1 MSLSMRIVPKANRM
15 LRRPHTWNPRRSL
28 QMRHMLVTVLVVL
41 PIVGLILITLA
52 WMSTSILYAVA
63 AEDRIQASGS
73 AAHSI
78 EQWDSDIAMAL
89 ESVEETPD
97 MASMDP
103 DRQRPVIA
111 AIKKTYGRIDIIR
124 VTRPDGISIVRTDG
138 TAPVNY
144 ADRNWF
150 KACMNGMPIYRAVL
164 ITRTTKMPAL
174 NISIPIRDQEAGKV
188 VGVLSAVTNLASMP
202 DILGSSMKNFSC
214 VNLLV
219 DEHGRAM
226 LHWDVKTAQTLCDLS
241 QYPPVRQAIGGKPGK
256 LDFTDSAGKSW
267 LSTSVR
273 LPNGWVLVT
282 QTDRATAMAR
292 STTMMRVI
300 AGLALVAVIS
310 IAGSIFVITRRL
322 LKPIL
327 KMTEAAEKLGAGEW
341 RQQVP
346 DCRNDEIGLLARTF
360 NRMSAQLEEG
370 YRLIE
375 EKVAQRT
382 AQLQTAALFDRLT
395 GLPNRAL
402 LHDRLTQKLKQVAR
416 DRDSIFA
423 VFFLD
428 FDRFKAVNDSLGHEI
443 GDLLL
448 SSIGKRLSQ
457 AIRDIDT
464 VTGTHTTAQA
474 GSPAVAAS
482 TWDTVGRLGGDEF
495 IILLDEL
502 RSPLDAAR
510 VANRILESLA
520 TPHDMKGHI
529 VHITASIGITTSAV
543 GYTSADVMIR
553 DADTAMYRAKAEG
566 KSRFVIFDQQMHTA
580 AMERLTLENDLR
592 RAVDRN
598 ELILEYQPIVSL
610 QAGVITGFEA
620 LLRWRHPGRG
630 IIPPLDFI
638 PLAEETGLIVPIG
651 YWVLE
656 QAASQLM
663 LWRERHAE
671 FAGLF
676 MSVNLS
682 RKQLA
687 IPDLAQRVGQILRKC
702 RIDPRDIWLEITE
715 NVVIGDLDHAI
726 VALDELRQLGVQL
739 QLDDFGTG
747 YSSLSCLP
755 QLPIRG
761 LKIDKAF
768 VRNIVGRKDH
778 VAVIEAI
785 VSLANNLGIQIVA
798 EGIETAEQA
807 VLLRGLGCQK
817 AQGYL
822 FSKPLS
828 PNAAEAFVLHGG
840 ASSSPTVSAA

>member
-1 MSLSMRIVPKANRM
+1 
-15 LRRPHTWNPRRSL
+15 
-28 QMRHMLVTVLVVL
+28 
-41 PIVGLILITLA
+41 
-52 WMSTSILYAVA
+52 
-63 AEDRIQASGS
+63 
-73 AAHSI
+73 
-78 EQWDSDIAMAL
+78 
-89 ESVEETPD
+89 
-97 MASMDP
+97 
-103 DRQRPVIA
+103 
-111 AIKKTYGRIDIIR
+111 
-124 VTRPDGISIVRTDG
+124 
-138 TAPVNY
+138 
-144 ADRNWF
+144 
-150 KACMNGMPIYRAVL
+150 
-164 ITRTTKMPAL
+164 MPAL
-174 NISIPIRDQEAGKV
+174 NISVPIRDQKTGKV

-202 DILGSSMKNFSC
+202 DILGASMTNFSC

-226 LHWDVKTAQTLCDLS
+226 LHWDVRTAQTLCDLS
-241 QYPPVRQAIGGKPGK
+241 QYPPVRQALGGNPGK
-256 LDFTDSAGKSW
+256 LDFTDSAGERW

-273 LPNGWVLVT
+273 LSNGWVLVT

-292 STTMMRVI
+292 SMTMMRII

-310 IAGSIFVITRRL
+310 IAGSIFLTTRRL
-322 LKPIL
+322 LKPVL
-327 KMTEAAEKLGAGEW
+327 KMTEAAEKLAAGEW
-341 RQQVP
+341 HQQVP
-346 DCRNDEIGLLARTF
+346 EWRKDEIGVLARAF
-360 NRMSAQLEEG
+360 NRMSARLEKE

-375 EKVAQRT
+375 EKVEQRT
-382 AQLQTAALFDRLT
+382 AQLRTAALFDRLT

-402 LHDRLTQKLKQVAR
+402 LHDRLTQKLKQAAR

-423 VFFLD
+423 VFLLD
-428 FDRFKAVNDSLGHEI
+428 FDRFKVVNDGLGHEI
-443 GDLLL
+443 GDRLL
-448 SSIGKRLSQ
+448 SSIGKRLCQ
-457 AIRDIDT
+457 AIRDMDT
-464 VTGTHTTAQA
+464 VARTHTTAQA
-474 GSPAVAAS
+474 SSPAVAGP

-510 VANRILESLA
+510 VANRVLESLT
-520 TPHDMKGHI
+520 TPHDIKGHI
-529 VHITASIGITTSAV
+529 VHLTASIGITTSAV

-566 KSRFVIFDQQMHTA
+566 KSRFVIFDQQMHSA

-598 ELILEYQPIVSL
+598 ELVLDYQPIVFLEGGS
-610 QAGVITGFEA
+610 ITGFEA

-630 IIPPLDFI
+630 LIPPLAFI
-638 PLAEETGLIVPIG
+638 PIAEETGLIVPIG
-651 YWVLE
+651 HWVLE

-663 LWRERHAE
+663 RWRERHAE
-671 FAGLF
+671 FADLF

-687 IPDLAQRVGQILRKC
+687 IPDLAQRVGEILRKC
-702 RIDPRDIWLEITE
+702 HIDPQDIWLEITE
-715 NVVIGDLDHAI
+715 NVVIDDLDHAI
-726 VALDELRQLGVQL
+726 MALDELRQLGVQL

-785 VSLANNLGIQIVA
+785 VNLANNLGILLVA
-798 EGIETAEQA
+798 EGIETVEQA
-807 VLLRGLGCQK
+807 VRLRGPGCQK

-828 PNAAEAFVLHGG
+828 PDAAEAFVLRGG
-840 ASSSPTVSAA
+840 ASSSLTVSAA